1 MVQVGSQSKGL
12 ARAKEI
18 YQNRNERAKE
28 LKAMGKRIIGYFC
41 CYPPVE
47 FLTALDIVPYRILGD
62 VNEPPTRAEAFMEIV
77 TCGYI
82 RSCFDIAA
90 KGRYDFLDGVVSC
103 RSCQGIEVSYNAW
116 RYYFNPSYYHI
127 IDVPHKMSPWGLDF
141 VKKEYRV
148 FKKDIEKYAGREISD
163 QQLREAIKLH
173 NENRALVRAL
183 YGLRQGEPPLIT
195 GSEVM
200 QVMVATMSIPVEES
214 IQLLREVTDEVK
226 ERKERPEKKA
236 ARLLVWGG
244 IIDGTPL
251 IELMEQCGAYV
262 VMDDT
267 CVGSRF
273 YWPDVELTEDPLD
286 GIAERYLDKIVCP
299 RTFRDSP
306 GTHAEDLENRFKYL
320 RDYAA
325 DFKVNGVILEQVRY
339 CDTHGWEIPDVMG
352 YLREAGLPVLLIEH
366 DYSAV
371 ALEPLRTRIE
381 AFLEMAK

>member
-1 MVQVGSQSKGL
+1 MTETTLQSKGL
-12 ARAKEI
+12 ARAEEI
-18 YQNRNERAKE
+18 YQDRGKRAKE
-28 LKAMGKRIIGYFC
+28 LKAQGKRVIGYFC
-41 CYPPVE
+41 CYPPLE
-47 FLTALDIVPYRILGD
+47 FLTALDLVPYRILGD
-62 VNEPPTRAEAFMEIV
+62 VNEPVTRAENYMEVV
-77 TCGYI
+77 TCGFI
-82 RSCFDIAA
+82 RSCFDIAD
-90 KGRYDFLDGVVSC
+90 KGRYNFLDGIVSC

-116 RYYFNPSYYHI
+116 RYYFNPPYYYI
-127 IDVPHKMSPWGLDF
+127 IDIPHKMSPWGLAF
-141 VKKEYRV
+141 TKKEYQV
-148 FKKDIEKYAGREISD
+148 FKKDIEKHAGREISD

-173 NENRALVRAL
+173 NENRALVREL
-183 YGLRQGEPPLIT
+183 YGLRKEAPPLLS

-214 IQLLREVTDEVK
+214 TQLLREVIDEMK
-226 ERKERPEKKA
+226 ERKERLGRKA

-251 IELMEQCGAYV
+251 IELIEQCGAYV

-273 YWPDVELTEDPLD
+273 YWSDVELTEDPLD
-286 GIAERYLDKIVCP
+286 GITQRYLDKIVCP

-306 GTHAEDLENRFKYL
+306 GTHKEDLDNRFKYL
-320 RDYAA
+320 KDYAA

-371 ALEPLRTRIE
+371 ALEPLRTRVQ
-381 AFLEMAK
+381 AFLEMIK